1 MVWGMASVNTQ
12 LMMQLT
18 KGSGFRAKNKA
29 KAKSL
34 SRVGVFSKVTSKM
47 TWSTDTEKCITTL
60 LEITS
65 RDNGV
70 KMWSVGWALW
80 TGLISDKSTWES
92 GRIISKKAGV
102 CTFGFNPKA
111 KESTWGTD
119 MREAGRTEF
128 ETDMESFT
136 MQTALSTKATGKITW
151 KKATHSILTKMA
163 KYHLYSLKK
172 TEW

>member
-1 MVWGMASVNTQ
+1 
-12 LMMQLT
+12 
-18 KGSGFRAKNKA
+18 
-29 KAKSL
+29 
-34 SRVGVFSKVTSKM
+34 VGVFSKVTSKM

-92 GRIISKKAGV
+92 GRI
-102 CTFGFNPKA
+102 
-111 KESTWGTD
+111 
-119 MREAGRTEF
+119 EF